1 MIFIEI
7 LSCEP
12 PHFVVDKLHCD
23 SMPDSKAAKNEIS
36 KLRNL
41 FNLKDNEFDKC
52 NGILLY
58 DSTSNSRKRSSA
70 IIATDRI
77 DIAEDSDI
85 SSESIWTLKEIKRAK
100 SRDGLAK
107 ALDAFPLATQNRIV
121 SEITKESS
129 IKLNSHLVLCEIL
142 WQHFQ

>member
-1 MIFIEI
+1 MTLVTKPIHNMMLIEI

-12 PHFVVDKLHCD
+12 PHFGALQRATLTD
-23 SMPDSKAAKNEIS
+23 MPDTKVAKS
-36 KLRNL
+36 
-41 FNLKDNEFDKC
+41 
-52 NGILLY
+52 
-58 DSTSNSRKRSSA
+58 SRKSA
-70 IIATDRI
+70 LIANDRI
-77 DIAEDSDI
+77 DTIPEDI
-85 SSESIWTLKEIKRAK
+85 SSESIWTWKEIKRAK

-129 IKLNSHLVLCEIL
+129 IELNSHLVLCEIL